1 MADIIDLLK
10 RPGVC
15 LNESLKQILQS
26 LKLDTTQKKTKTE
39 MQIEISDYVT
49 KHPEDAEKVRKLASS
64 FLIDSKTKRQSKS
77 NSSQQ
82 TPPLTQP
89 PSSTSTHPS
98 PTPSSPPPPPS
109 QPSTQTDQLDSQRDL
124 FIISQDNPVSIDSSA
139 MDIDS
144 IIDHNKQKLDLD
156 NENDVNDS
164 DKRQRFEYSR
174 DDIRD
179 LISAQN
185 RGYAIREKYISLL
198 QEEVKELKRT
208 NELKQQEIDILREE
222 CDYQKRQRN
231 NVEQSLETKTNELD
245 HTLRKFCGVIQDEI
259 AQGMDKVTESVTT
272 TQPKMVSSVPP
283 NTAHHSKNPVTVGN
297 ALPSENGSLPRAD
310 LTQSNSQTTKKPE
323 QKRLPRSN
331 RILLVHD
338 SNGSDVNPSL
348 LKPGTRVT
356 KALRYTT
363 KLATEKIPK
372 VENPDH
378 VEDVVFMVGLNDLK
392 DREDP
397 LTPEELQDS
406 ALDMLLA
413 YQKQFKNA
421 RFHLT
426 GVPPIDFIPH
436 KEANE
441 ALQKLSKY
449 TESNFISTKACLDK
463 TTKRLR
469 PHLMRDRL
477 HYNDWGIKTIAKGI
491 KKSLFSSANRES
503 TKLAILNGKKD
514 SIIKN
519 NKNDQGTMSD
529 PDSTL
534 GIEVIELDDSSI

>member
-49 KHPEDAEKVRKLASS
+49 KHPEDAEKVRKLANS
-64 FLIDSKTKRQSKS
+64 FLIDSKTQRQSKS

-82 TPPLTQP
+82 TPSLTQP
-89 PSSTSTHPS
+89 PSSTSTHPP

-185 RGYAIREKYISLL
+185 RGYAIREKHISLL

-272 TQPKMVSSVPP
+272 TQPKTVSSVPP
-283 NTAHHSKNPVTVGN
+283 NTAHHSKNPDTVGN
-297 ALPSENGSLPRAD
+297 ALPSEN
-310 LTQSNSQTTKKPE
+310 
-323 QKRLPRSN
+323 
-331 RILLVHD
+331 
-338 SNGSDVNPSL
+338 
-348 LKPGTRVT
+348 VT
-356 KALRYTT
+356 ITSY
-363 KLATEKIPK
+363 
-372 VENPDH
+372 
-378 VEDVVFMVGLNDLK
+378 
-392 DREDP
+392 
-397 LTPEELQDS
+397 
-406 ALDMLLA
+406 
-413 YQKQFKNA
+413 
-421 RFHLT
+421 RFDT
-426 GVPPIDFIPH
+426 
-436 KEANE
+436 
-441 ALQKLSKY
+441 
-449 TESNFISTKACLDK
+449 
-463 TTKRLR
+463 
-469 PHLMRDRL
+469 
-477 HYNDWGIKTIAKGI
+477 IK
-491 KKSLFSSANRES
+491 
-503 TKLAILNGKKD
+503 
-514 SIIKN
+514 
-519 NKNDQGTMSD
+519 
-529 PDSTL
+529 
-534 GIEVIELDDSSI
+534 